1 MLDVVLRLPIQSL
14 GYLLPSYIQCV
25 VAGLNPHLS
34 VSEIILLYSFSSN

>member
-25 VAGLNPHLS
+25 VAGFEPTP
-34 VSEIILLYSFSSN
+34 VSL